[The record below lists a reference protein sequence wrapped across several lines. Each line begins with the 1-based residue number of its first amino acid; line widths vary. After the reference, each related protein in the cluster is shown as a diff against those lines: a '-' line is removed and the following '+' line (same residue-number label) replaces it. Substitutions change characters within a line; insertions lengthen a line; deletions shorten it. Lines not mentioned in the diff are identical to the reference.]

1 MARYYH
7 PLEDNGDRCNRCR
20 VNGSRLFGRRDPAS
34 RWEGYCAECNVRWYA
49 AQFDATLRQ
58 CNRRC
63 LVFLLR
69 GLGLPVFATLYVRSS
84 LAYSPDHLRH
94 SILLKHSWRVNHLCW
109 LSAPMDR
116 WLEATDSEAEDDR
129 YEHPQLRTLNEIDVI
144 SPSWTRSCFNQLHS
158 GVFRAATL
166 LQAVSVYLT
175 NPEDLK
181 STPSRWPE
189 LFAGE
194 DDGNREP
201 AWQCYEWMG
210 KIWLWNS
217 VTEEWFYVSS
227 PGAWQR
233 YTYFDEDLK
242 KYFWW
247 CCGARW
253 FVEPVLHVGFA

>member
-1 MARYYH
+1 MTRYY
-7 PLEDNGDRCNRCR
+7 PALQDNGDRCNRCR
-20 VNGSRLFGRRDPAS
+20 VNGRRLFGSRDPAS
-34 RWEGYCAECNVRWYA
+34 GWEGYCAECNVRWYA
-49 AQFDATLRQ
+49 AQFDATMRQ

-63 LVFLLR
+63 FVLLLR
-69 GLGLPVFATLYVRSS
+69 GLGLPVLATCNIRRS
-84 LAYSPDHLRH
+84 LGYCPDHLRH

-109 LSAPMDR
+109 LSAPMDW
-116 WLEATDSEAEDDR
+116 WLEDTDSEAEDDR
-129 YEHPQLRTLNEIDVI
+129 IEHPQLRTLNDIQVN
-144 SPSWTRSCFNQLHS
+144 SHYSSSSCFNPLHS
-158 GVFRAATL
+158 SVFRCATL

-175 NPEDLK
+175 DPDDLK
-181 STPSRWPE
+181 STLSRRPE

-194 DDGNREP
+194 DDGNRELT
-201 AWQCYEWMG
+201 WQCYEWMG
-210 KIWLWNS
+210 KTWLLNV

-233 YTYFDEDLK
+233 YSYFDEHLK